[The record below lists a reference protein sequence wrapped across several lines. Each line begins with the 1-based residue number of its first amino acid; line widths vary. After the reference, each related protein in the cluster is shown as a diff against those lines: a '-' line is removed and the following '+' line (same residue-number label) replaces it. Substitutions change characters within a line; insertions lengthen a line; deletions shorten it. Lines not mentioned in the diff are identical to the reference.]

1 MKKLLEVKKEIGT
14 LTKNS
19 KNPFFKSQYLD
30 LNAILEEIDP
40 IMQKH
45 GLILLQP
52 IKANE
57 VFTSIIDSE
66 NGQTIVTSSMVI
78 PSTITDP
85 QKMGACV
92 TYFRRYTLKS
102 LLGIAEQD
110 DDGTLASQPTKP
122 TIPIKKKLNDEQFD
136 RFLLQDK
143 KTIQSQKFDFNFT
156 EEQKNIIELT
166 LKID

>member
-66 NGQTIVTSSMVI
+66 NGQTIATSSMVI

-122 TIPIKKKLNDEQFD
+122 TIRIKKMLNDEQFD

>member
-57 VFTSIIDSE
+57 VFTSFIDSD
-66 NGQTIVTSSMVI
+66 NGQTIATSSMVI

-122 TIPIKKKLNDEQFD
+122 TIRIKKMLNDEQFD